1 MKISVPYLVTRTGR
15 DGRVR
20 FYWSPAARLV
30 RQGWAVRRLADDPA
44 AARAEAEALN
54 RELAAWRSGEQPR
67 AIEVGTFEA
76 AVRAWQASRLWTE
89 LKPAT
94 QRFYRQNVDV
104 LMQVFHDQPLRGI
117 RRRHLEAIYLKLRA
131 RTPAKA
137 RAVMRAAQALMR
149 YAVHAELIKEEDNPC
164 RKMRLT
170 DTATKGRVWSD
181 AAVDAVAAAA
191 DRAGQHGIGTAVLL
205 NAWCGQ
211 RQADVLAWRR
221 PEVTGDGR
229 IRLVQ
234 AKTGAAVSLPVGV
247 VPHLVA
253 RLAAEHALAQARPV
267 QSPYLVTDAR
277 GRPFKA
283 DHFRHAFAAV
293 RAAAAAQVRA
303 SMADGAAGDEDL
315 AAEIEAL
322 DFMHL
327 RHTAVARL
335 AEAGCELA
343 EIAAITGHTLTS
355 CAQIIDRYLVR
366 TERLAERAFRRRMD
380 AERPR

>member
-1 MKISVPYLVTRTGR
+1 MKISVPYLVSRTGR
-15 DGRVR
+15 DGRIR

-30 RQGWAVRRLADDPA
+30 RQGSAVRRLADEPA

-54 RELAAWRSGEQPR
+54 RELAAWRAGEQPR
-67 AIEVGTFEA
+67 AAEVGTFEA
-76 AVRAWQASRLWTE
+76 VVRAWQASRLWTE

-117 RRRHLEAIYLKLRA
+117 RRRHLEAIYIRLRE

-170 DTATKGRVWSD
+170 DTAAKGRVWSD
-181 AAVDAVAAAA
+181 AAVAAIVAAADA
-191 DRAGQHGIGTAVLL
+191 AGQHGIGTAVLL

-229 IRLVQ
+229 IRVVQ
-234 AKTGAAVSLPVGV
+234 AKTGAIVSLPVGV
-247 VPHLVA
+247 VPRLVE
-253 RLAAEHALAQARPV
+253 RLAAEQARARARPV
-267 QSPYLVTDAR
+267 QSPWLVTDAR

-293 RAAAAAQVRA
+293 RAAAAEQARATTAQG
-303 SMADGAAGDEDL
+303 SGDEGL